1 MRTITLSCMV
11 LIATCIL
18 AYTAGVSY
26 RSKFQRLSMTTLES
40 PKLKVNNPFDSPSI
54 IRFTKDARV
63 GDVSAFDSPSIKMNG
78 GKTDNAIDPRKSPS
92 IKMLNREG
100 TDSVDSLKSPSVK
113 FLGIDESKVKN
124 AMSSPSLQVTSE
136 SKTKLDMPLSLVVG
150 CENIKTALILLA
162 VNPNI
167 GGVAIAG
174 GKGTAKS
181 VMARALHRVMPPIEV
196 IKGSEYNIAP
206 DAKDNQVDD
215 FTKQYLANNGKKL
228 SDMETEV
235 VTCPFIQVPVNVME
249 DRLFGSVDVKKTL
262 ETGVT
267 TFTPGLL
274 AAAHRGILYV
284 DDINLLDVD
293 LVTMMLQAI
302 TDGYVIVEREGI
314 SVKYPCKPMLI
325 ATLNPEDSE
334 LKDVFLDRIGIALN
348 ADTEPLSLEER
359 VEATNKVLEFS
370 EGRMDPDKLKEI
382 YEKEDQLKSAIVFS
396 REYLK
401 NTKVSSAQLNYLCE
415 EASRGGC
422 PGHRAEIAAAR
433 VAMASAALEDAP
445 VRADDLRLA
454 VKLAIIP
461 RSKFA
466 QQMQDEEMMP
476 PPPPPPSSA
485 PQPENNMDNENK
497 DNDEE
502 DKDEEDKDEEDKD
515 EEEQGEPSIP
525 EEFMFEAEGVALEDD
540 MMKFGGRQKSGKGG
554 KSGLIMS
561 RDRGRYLR
569 PVAPKEGEPLRVA
582 IDATLREAA
591 KNQVWRRKEAIALG
605 KDPTK
610 IYMEPSDVRAKLMA
624 RKAGS
629 LLIFAVD
636 ASGSMA
642 LNRMNAAKGAACGLL
657 TEAYQS
663 RDKIAL
669 IPFQG
674 KSAEVLL
681 PPTRSISLAKTRLD
695 TMPCGGGSPLAHAL
709 TQAVRTGIN
718 AMGSGDVGRCV
729 IVLIS
734 DGRANVPL
742 DVSLGI
748 EPEEGVVGESG
759 EKKKLTDA
767 EKKEQRTKLK
777 DEVIGIAKQIGS
789 MSAFKLLVID
799 TENKF
804 VSTGVA
810 KEIAN
815 AAGGRY
821 HYIPKASADAMK
833 QVTVDAVASLKK
845 EQR

>member
-1 MRTITLSCMV
+1 MTN
-11 LIATCIL
+11 
-18 AYTAGVSY
+18 AY
-26 RSKFQRLSMTTLES
+26 
-40 PKLKVNNPFDSPSI
+40 DSPSI
-54 IRFTKDARV
+54 IKFTKEVKEGATN
-63 GDVSAFDSPSIKMNG
+63 AFDSPSCLFNG
-78 GKTDNAIDPRKSPS
+78 GKKDNSIDPKKSPS
-92 IKMLNREG
+92 VIMLNREG
-100 TDSVDSLKSPSVK
+100 TDTYNSLESPSVT
-113 FLGIDESKVKN
+113 FLGVDEAAAKN
-124 AMSSPSLQVTSE
+124 AMTSPSLQITSE
-136 SKTKLDMPLSLVVG
+136 SKTKLDMPLSLIVG
-150 CENIKTALILLA
+150 QENIKTALILLA

-167 GGVAIAG
+167 GGVCIAG
-174 GKGTAKS
+174 GKGSGKS

-196 IKGSEYNIAP
+196 VKGSEYNIAP
-206 DAKDNQVDD
+206 DASDNSVDD
-215 FTKQYLANNGKKL
+215 FLKQKMASEGKKL
-228 SDMETEV
+228 SDLETEII
-235 VTCPFIQVPVNVME
+235 TCPFVQVPVNVME

-262 ETGVT
+262 ETGET

-284 DDINLLDVD
+284 DDINLLDMD
-293 LVTMMLQAI
+293 LVTMMLQAV
-302 TDGYVIVEREGI
+302 TDGFVIVEREGI
-314 SVKYPCKPMLI
+314 SVKYPCKPMMI

-348 ADTEPLSLEER
+348 ADSEPLNLAER
-359 VEATNKVLEFS
+359 VEATNKVLDFS
-370 EGRMDPDKLKEI
+370 EGKMFKLDLDEI
-382 YEKEDQLKSAIVFS
+382 YEKEEQLKSAIIFA

-401 NTKVSSAQLNYLCE
+401 GTKVSTEQLRYLCE
-415 EASRGGC
+415 EAVRGGC

-433 VAMASAALEDAP
+433 VAMASAALEDSP

-454 VKLAIIP
+454 VKLAIFP
-461 RSKFA
+461 RSRFA
-466 QQMQDEEMMP
+466 QDMPQEEMMPPP

-485 PQPENNMDNENK
+485 PQPENNMDNENTDSEDEDDEK
-497 DNDEE
+497 DDDKEDEDEE
-502 DKDEEDKDEEDKD
+502 D
-515 EEEQGEPSIP
+515 EEEAGEPSVP
-525 EEFMFEAEGVALEDD
+525 EEFMFDAEGVPLDDD
-540 MMKFGGRQKSGKGG
+540 MMKFGGRQKAGKGG

-569 PVAPKEGEPLRVA
+569 PVTPKDGEPLRVA

-591 KNQVWRRKEAIALG
+591 KNQVWRRKEAAAQG
-605 KDPTK
+605 KDPTR
-610 IYMEPSDVRAKLMA
+610 IYMEPSDVRAKLKA

-695 TMPCGGGSPLAHAL
+695 QMPCGGGSPLAHAL
-709 TQAVRTGIN
+709 TQAVRTGVN

-742 DVSLGI
+742 DVSLGV
-748 EPEEGVVGESG
+748 EPEEPVDPT
-759 EKKKLTDA
+759 KKLTDA

-810 KEIAN
+810 KDIAN

-833 QVTVDAVASLKK
+833 QVTVEAVASLKN
-845 EQR
+845 QNR